1 MRVYKQISFCE
12 GISCTLAE
20 FKKDFAPHL
29 KKLSEKEIKEAHKA
43 ATKGNIKKEDVKFP
57 RSTGKRK
64 KTNTSES
71 K

>member
-1 MRVYKQISFCE
+1 MRSYKNIGFSE

-29 KKLSEKEIKEAHKA
+29 KNLSEAEIKEAHKA
-43 ATKGNIKKEDVKFP
+43 VTKGNELP
-57 RSTGKRK
+57 RSTNKSK
-64 KTNTSES
+64 KANTDKS